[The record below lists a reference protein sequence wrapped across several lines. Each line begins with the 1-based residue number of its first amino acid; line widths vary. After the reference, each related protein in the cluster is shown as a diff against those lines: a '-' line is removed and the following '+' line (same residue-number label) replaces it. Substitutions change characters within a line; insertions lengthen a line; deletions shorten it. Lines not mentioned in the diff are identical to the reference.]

1 MVVLVLLLLFNS
13 LAGLNALMDYRFT
26 LAGLPINI
34 LDLLTFLG
42 AGLALITRRRQENEQ
57 TYQFYTF
64 ILGIFF
70 LSAIIGIVGAA
81 SNGAILRWSATA
93 LRNLLTI
100 PLVAMIAY
108 QIPYSYGRIKVVF
121 YVLLWTSIISAIVAM
136 AFISHT
142 TSEVAMNG
150 TFNDFRYT
158 KLGGD
163 YGCSA
168 AATLLF
174 SLAAGV
180 WAFPR
185 AMTIVLMIVCV
196 LGSLALPH
204 RSEWLCSF
212 ATCAYALFF
221 LNRKNFIR
229 TFVVASCATLL
240 VGIAAIVS
248 ISAISKAT
256 GHDYLGY
263 VTQRALSFLPGQD
276 LSPNVNRPWET
287 RMSGIERELALWT
300 QNPLLGRG
308 FGIQEVDQ
316 VSHLGASYHHN
327 VWTSSLAEGGPVE
340 LVAMLCL
347 VFGLM
352 VVGQKVVSAGVDRI
366 YVLVGAMGSS
376 MGVWGFLMSSTT
388 LSLNW
393 QCPAIIVASM
403 LGLLLRVRALQ
414 LAQFQMWHSDADYTN
429 HSDSVELDA
438 QPLVEHE
445 VYH

>member
-13 LAGLNALMDYRFT
+13 LAGLNALMDYRLT
-26 LAGLPINI
+26 VAGLPVNI
-34 LDLLTFLG
+34 LDLLTFIG

-57 TYQFYTF
+57 THRFYTF

-70 LSAIIGIVGAA
+70 LSACIGIVGAT
-81 SNGAILRWSATA
+81 SNGAILRWSVTA

-136 AFISHT
+136 VFISHT

-185 AMTIVLMIVCV
+185 VMTILLMIVCV

-221 LNRKNFIR
+221 LNRRHFVR
-229 TFVVASCATLL
+229 TFVVATVASLL
-240 VGIAAIVS
+240 VGVAAIVS
-248 ISAISKAT
+248 ISAISKAS
-256 GHDYLGY
+256 GHDYLSY

-276 LSPNVNRPWET
+276 ASPHVNKPWET
-287 RMSGIERELALWT
+287 RMSGIERELTLWM

-316 VSHLGASYHHN
+316 VSHFGASYHHN
-327 VWTSSLAEGGPVE
+327 VWTSSLAESGPAE
-340 LVAMLCL
+340 LAAMLCL
-347 VFGLM
+347 VFGLI
-352 VVGQKVVSAGVDRI
+352 VVGQKVISSGVDRI
-366 YVLVGAMGSS
+366 FVLVGAMGSS
-376 MGVWGFLMSSTT
+376 MGIWGFLMSSTT

-414 LAQFQMWHSDADYTN
+414 LAQLQALEPVGDFAFHRDP
-429 HSDSVELDA
+429 VELDA
-438 QPLVEHE
+438 QQWVEHE
-445 VYH
+445 LHY

>member
-1 MVVLVLLLLFNS
+1 MVVLVLLLVLNS

-34 LDLLTFLG
+34 LDLLTIVG
-42 AGLALITRRRQENEQ
+42 AGLALITRHRQEGEQ
-57 TYQFYTF
+57 IHRFYTF

-70 LSAIIGIVGAA
+70 LSAFIGIVGAT

-108 QIPYSYGRIKVVF
+108 QIPYSYGRIKVIF
-121 YVLLWTSIISAIVAM
+121 YVLLWTSIISAVVAM
-136 AFISHT
+136 VFISHS

-185 AMTIVLMIVCV
+185 VMTILLMIACV

-221 LNRKNFIR
+221 LNRRHFVR
-229 TFVVASCATLL
+229 TFVVATVASLL
-240 VGIAAIVS
+240 VGIAAIIS
-248 ISAISKAT
+248 ISAISKAS
-256 GHDYLGY
+256 GHDYLSY
-263 VTQRALSFLPGQD
+263 VAQRAMSFLPGQD
-276 LSPNVNRPWET
+276 SSPHVNKPWET
-287 RMSGIERELALWT
+287 RMSGIERELTLWM

-316 VSHLGASYHHN
+316 VSHFGTSYHHN
-327 VWTSSLAEGGPVE
+327 VWTSSLAEAGPIE

-352 VVGQKVVSAGVDRI
+352 VIGQKVISSGVDRI

-403 LGLLLRVRALQ
+403 LGLLLRVRSLQ
-414 LAQFQMWHSDADYTN
+414 LAQLRSLASDADFAYQGD
-429 HSDSVELDA
+429 SDRSEA
-438 QPLVEHE
+438 QQWVEHE
-445 VYH
+445 MNY

>member
-26 LAGLPINI
+26 VGGLPINI
-34 LDLLTFLG
+34 LDLLTFVG
-42 AGLALITRRRQENEQ
+42 AGLALITRRRGENEQ
-57 TYQFYTF
+57 THRFYVF
-64 ILGIFF
+64 ILAIFF
-70 LSAIIGIVGAA
+70 LSAFIGIVGAM

-93 LRNLLTI
+93 LRNLLTF

-136 AFISHT
+136 VFISHT
-142 TSEVAMNG
+142 TSEIAMNG

-185 AMTIVLMIVCV
+185 VMTILLMIACV

-221 LNRKNFIR
+221 LNRKNFVR
-229 TFVVASCATLL
+229 TFVVAAVASLL
-240 VGIAAIVS
+240 VGVAATVS

-256 GHDYLGY
+256 GHDYMGY

-276 LSPNVNRPWET
+276 LSPNTNRPWET
-287 RMSGIERELALWT
+287 RMPGIERELALWM

-316 VSHLGASYHHN
+316 LSHAGASYHHN
-327 VWTSSLAEGGPVE
+327 VWTSSLAEAGPVE
-340 LVAMLCL
+340 LAAMLCL

-352 VVGQKVVSAGVDRI
+352 VVGQKVVSAGVDQI

-403 LGLLLRVRALQ
+403 LGLLLRVRSLQ
-414 LAQFQMWHSDADYTN
+414 LAQLRSLDSDADFAYQ
-429 HSDSVELDA
+429 SDSDQSDA
-438 QPLVEHE
+438 QQWVEHE
-445 VYH
+445 MNY